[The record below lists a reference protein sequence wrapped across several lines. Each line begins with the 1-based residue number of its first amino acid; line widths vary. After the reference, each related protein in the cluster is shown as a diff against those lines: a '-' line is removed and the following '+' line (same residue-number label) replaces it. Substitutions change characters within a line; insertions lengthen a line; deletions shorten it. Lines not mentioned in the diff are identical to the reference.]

1 MGIGVDII
9 SKWLV
14 NKYLDYE
21 YIINNLKIILSCQV
35 HTAVK
40 LPHDKK
46 SYFKVKEHDTVVIM
60 YNFIFSSI
68 KRWGETKGDGIIS
81 ICTFYGFDLQKT

>member
-9 SKWLV
+9 SKWLG

-21 YIINNLKIILSCQV
+21 YIINNLEIILSCQV

-40 LPHDKK
+40 LPHGKK
-46 SYFKVKEHDTVVIM
+46 SYFKFKEHDTVVIM

-68 KRWGETKGDGIIS
+68 KR
-81 ICTFYGFDLQKT
+81 